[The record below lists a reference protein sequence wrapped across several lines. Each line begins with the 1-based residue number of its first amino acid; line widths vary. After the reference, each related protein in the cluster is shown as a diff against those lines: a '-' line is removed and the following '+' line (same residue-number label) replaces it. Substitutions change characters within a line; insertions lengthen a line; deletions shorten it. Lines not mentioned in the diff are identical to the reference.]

1 MSHELRTPLNGILG
15 IAQLL
20 QNSPN
25 FTSQEQQ
32 EVEIIYQSGSHLL
45 TLISDILDI
54 SKIEAGKLEL
64 LPEELDFPKFIH
76 GIVEIFRIRAQEKK
90 ISLNYQVT
98 NKLPPRVIVDEKD

>member
-1 MSHELRTPLNGILG
+1 MTAKAKSEFLANMSHELRTPLNGILG

-25 FTSQEQQ
+25 FTFQEQQ

-54 SKIEAGKLEL
+54 SKIEAGKL
-64 LPEELDFPKFIH
+64 
-76 GIVEIFRIRAQEKK
+76 
-90 ISLNYQVT
+90 
-98 NKLPPRVIVDEKD
+98 